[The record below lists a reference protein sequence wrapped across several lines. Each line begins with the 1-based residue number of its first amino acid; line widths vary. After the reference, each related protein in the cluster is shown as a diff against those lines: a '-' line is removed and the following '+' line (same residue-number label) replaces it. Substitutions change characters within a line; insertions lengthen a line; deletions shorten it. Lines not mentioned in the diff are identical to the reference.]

1 MLRRLHVYTRRGR
14 GRGVC
19 ATITVGTTT
28 VSRIGGLVL
37 HIVNSAVIR
46 LNVRTNKHCLK
57 VARCLYFN
65 HFHFPIQFPRV
76 FLPRGDSE
84 ALIILPSTSAFQQPV
99 PCPVAYLPSS
109 VLPSFEGVARLHLS
123 VNPNISGRPASFL
136 PLCLS
141 TYKVSLAQEHQTT

>member
-1 MLRRLHVYTRRGR
+1 M
-14 GRGVC
+14 C

-28 VSRIGGLVL
+28 VSRMGGLVL
-37 HIVNSAVIR
+37 HIVNSAVIC

-57 VARCLYFN
+57 SRGVCISIISFFRFNSHEYFY
-65 HFHFPIQFPRV
+65 R
-76 FLPRGDSE
+76 DSE

-99 PCPVAYLPSS
+99 PCPIAYLPSS

-141 TYKVSLAQEHQTT
+141 TYKVSLAQEHQTTQCVHTQPRRRFTSRHI